1 MTMVGR
7 EPELIRLVDLLDRAE
22 SGAGG
27 FAVITGEAGIGKT
40 RLVTEWA
47 AFSSPP
53 RIRRTGGSGHRRRR
67 LLTAGCSST
76 DGRSTRQY
84 AAGLRSLAAVPAGTQ
99 SSATRLLLPGFPTE
113 ETADFVIDASVVLGE
128 GVLRL
133 PQSVGGS
140 GAVLLLEDLHW
151 ADPDTVA
158 LLDYLGGAL
167 TTAPAAAVPADLP
180 FQLLSVGSE
189 IPDPTRQLVER

>member
-1 MTMVGR
+1 MEAVRDST
-7 EPELIRLVDLLDRAE
+7 LLDSA
-22 SGAGG
+22 
-27 FAVITGEAGIGKT
+27 
-40 RLVTEWA
+40 
-47 AFSSPP
+47 
-53 RIRRTGGSGHRRRR
+53 
-67 LLTAGCSST
+67 LL
-76 DGRSTRQY
+76 RPFR
-84 AAGLRSLAAVPAGTQ
+84 PALN
-99 SSATRLLLPGFPTE
+99 RVLPGFPTE

-167 TTAPAAAVPADLP
+167 TTSPAAAVPADLP

-189 IPDPTRQLVER
+189 IPDPTRQLVERYGLVGGRAVLIRPDGCVTWLSKDANADPVDELRQAVAHKVLGSRYSLPISWRRSPDSSRRSVRKPALWSDCAHPHRRRG